1 MADVFE
7 IENFNLK
14 LLDVPKLNIKIFHTM
29 CTFKVT
35 ICDRSS
41 KTQRSP
47 LQALCFY
54 RARRINVILGF
65 EKQARS

>member
-35 ICDRSS
+35 NCDLRLFMFDII
-41 KTQRSP
+41 K
-47 LQALCFY
+47 
-54 RARRINVILGF
+54 
-65 EKQARS
+65 